1 MEMEG
6 MRAIVIKE
14 FGGPEQLV
22 IEELTDPQP
31 KPDHVVVEVK
41 AFGLN
46 RAETYM
52 RKGAWS
58 EAAKVSG
65 IECVGV
71 VKSDPSGKLAPG
83 QNVFAVMGGM
93 GRSINGSYAELT
105 QAPAANVVPIES
117 NLPWEELAA
126 IPESY
131 ATAWA
136 CLFGSLA
143 LRKEQTLLIRGATSP
158 LGQAALNIAA
168 HAGAEVIATTRKP
181 ERFEMLKYL
190 GAKKVVQEAPELP
203 KRVRELYP
211 QGVDAV
217 LELVGNSV
225 LLGSLSTLRRD
236 GRLCMAGF
244 VGGLEPMTDFNPL
257 LQMPSGVHFSFF
269 GSFVFGMPEFPLSEI
284 PFQTIVDR
292 VAEGIYKA
300 KPARVFRFE
309 EIQEAHRILDA
320 YGADGKV
327 VVTLERTASRM
338 AA

>member
-1 MEMEG
+1 

-22 IEELTDPQP
+22 IENLPDPQP
-31 KPDHVVVEVK
+31 KPDHIIVEVK

-65 IECVGV
+65 IECVGI
-71 VKSDPSGKLAPG
+71 VKSDASGELAPG
-83 QNVFAVMGGM
+83 QKVFAVMGGM

-105 QAPAANVVPIES
+105 QVPAANVVAIES
-117 NLPWEELAA
+117 NLSWAELAA

-136 CLFGSLA
+136 CLFGNLA
-143 LRKEQTLLIRGATSP
+143 LKKGQTLLIRGATSP
-158 LGQAALNIAA
+158 LGQAALNLAA
-168 HAGAEVIATTRKP
+168 FTGAEIIATTRKP
-181 ERFEMLKYL
+181 ERFEMLKQL
-190 GAKKVVQEAPELP
+190 GANKVVQESPELAG
-203 KRVRELYP
+203 RLRELYP

-225 LLGSLSTLRRD
+225 LLGSLSTLRRH

-244 VGGLEPMTDFNPL
+244 VGGLAPLTDFNPL

-269 GSFVFGMPEFPLSEI
+269 GSFVFGMTEFPLSEI
-284 PFQTIVDR
+284 PLQTIVDR
-292 VAEGIYKA
+292 VTAGIYKA
-300 KPARVFRFE
+300 KPARVFCFE
-309 EIQEAHRILDA
+309 EIQEAHHLMDA
-320 YGADGKV
+320 YGADGKI
-327 VVTLERTASRM
+327 VVTLEKAASRI